1 LLLAVMCCA
10 LCLQNLTAAGGAAA
24 ALAESSRQVEAL
36 RLLYN
41 EELSRASR
49 LAVELSRAT
58 AAADKAAAAEDTWRR
73 QLAKSDSRADN
84 AEGMA
89 GAMKATVRQ
98 LEKELAQEKARLEE
112 KKGTAEQSPATWL
125 TGYSSI
131 S

>member
-1 LLLAVMCCA
+1 M
-10 LCLQNLTAAGGAAA
+10 QDLTAAGGAAA
-24 ALAESSRQVEAL
+24 ALSESSRQVEAL

-58 AAADKAAAAEDTWRR
+58 AAADKATAAEDSWRR

-98 LEKELAQEKARLEE
+98 LEEQLAQEQARLEE
-112 KKGTAEQSPATWL
+112 SKGERGSGA
-125 TGYSSI
+125 
-131 S
+131 

>member
-1 LLLAVMCCA
+1 M
-10 LCLQNLTAAGGAAA
+10 QDLTAAGGAAA
-24 ALAESSRQVEAL
+24 ALAESSCQVEAL

-58 AAADKAAAAEDTWRR
+58 AAADKAAAAEDSWRR

-98 LEKELAQEKARLEE
+98 LEEELAQERARLEE
-112 KKGTAEQSPATWL
+112 KKGAWVFQAVKDIEGARHC
-125 TGYSSI
+125 
-131 S
+131 